1 MNEHLEKAE
10 LKMMTAIENLESNLA
25 TIRTGRANSKILD
38 RVRVDYY
45 GEPTPI
51 NQIARISVV
60 EGTQLVIKPYD
71 RSTVKS
77 IAHAIQAANLG
88 LNPQAEADQIRILVP
103 QLTQDRRKQLA
114 KDAQKFAEECKV
126 AVRNVRRDCNDAIK
140 KDKEISED
148 ITKELLNDTQK
159 LTDKFIKDIE
169 TIVNEKKD
177 EILNV

>member
-25 TIRTGRANSKILD
+25 KIRTGRANSQILD

>member
-25 TIRTGRANSKILD
+25 TIRTGRANSQILD

-77 IAHAIQAANLG
+77 IAHKRR
-88 LNPQAEADQIRILVP
+88 RI
-103 QLTQDRRKQLA
+103 
-114 KDAQKFAEECKV
+114 KFG
-126 AVRNVRRDCNDAIK
+126 
-140 KDKEISED
+140 S
-148 ITKELLNDTQK
+148 
-159 LTDKFIKDIE
+159 
-169 TIVNEKKD
+169 
-177 EILNV
+177 

>member
-1 MNEHLEKAE
+1 MSEHLEKAE
-10 LKMMTAIENLESNLA
+10 LRMMDAIENLEENLA
-25 TIRTGRANSKILD
+25 TIRTGRANSQILD
-38 RVRVDYY
+38 RVHVDYY

-71 RSTVKS
+71 RSTVKA

-114 KDAQKFAEECKV
+114 KDA
-126 AVRNVRRDCNDAIK
+126 
-140 KDKEISED
+140 
-148 ITKELLNDTQK
+148 
-159 LTDKFIKDIE
+159 
-169 TIVNEKKD
+169 
-177 EILNV
+177 

>member
-1 MNEHLEKAE
+1 MSEHLEKAE
-10 LKMMTAIENLESNLA
+10 LKMMSAIENLEENLA
-25 TIRTGRANSKILD
+25 TIRTGRANSQILD

-71 RSTVKS
+71 RSTVKA

-103 QLTQDRRKQLA
+103 QLTQDRRKELA
-114 KDAQKFAEECKV
+114 KDAQKYAEECKV
-126 AVRNVRRDCNDAIK
+126 AIRNVRRDCNDALK

-148 ITKELLNDTQK
+148 ITKELLNDAQK
-159 LTDKFIKDIE
+159 LTDKFIKEVDKIA
-169 TIVNEKKD
+169 TEKKN

>member
-25 TIRTGRANSKILD
+25 TIRTGRANSQILD

-126 AVRNVRRDCNDAIK
+126 AVRNGRRDCNDAIK

>member
-25 TIRTGRANSKILD
+25 TIRTGRANSQILD

>member
-25 TIRTGRANSKILD
+25 TIRTGRANSQILD

-169 TIVNEKKD
+169 TVVNEKKD